1 MKSMDSPDG
10 LPPVSQSNLPEIS
23 SAGPAKKKR
32 AATKAPAEEPL
43 PKRIGSYRI
52 LAVLG
57 QGGMGR
63 VYRAV
68 QDNPARQV
76 ALQGDPAGNHQ
87 FGKAASFRA

>member
-32 AATKAPAEEPL
+32 AATKPAAEEPL
-43 PKRIGSYRI
+43 PSSIGVPI

-68 QDNPARQV
+68 QDNPCDRWC
-76 ALQGDPAGNHQ
+76 
-87 FGKAASFRA
+87 SR

>member
-32 AATKAPAEEPL
+32 AAKMPADEPL

-57 QGGMGR
+57 QGAMGR
-63 VYRAV
+63 IYRAV
-68 QDNPARQV
+68 QDNPSRQV
-76 ALQGDPAGNHQ
+76 C
-87 FGKAASFRA
+87 SR

>member
-1 MKSMDSPDG
+1 MNSMDSPDG

-23 SAGPAKKKR
+23 SADPAKKKR
-32 AATKAPAEEPL
+32 AAEEAADEPL

-63 VYRAV
+63 VYRAE
-68 QDNPARQV
+68 QDNPADRW
-76 ALQGDPAGNHQ
+76 
-87 FGKAASFRA
+87 R